1 MNWRPKGWKIPETNG
16 LSPPLV
22 QFLSSND
29 VLLYEAG
36 ADAMLE
42 ALNKIAREHSYSIV
56 KSEKTGKRIKFVY
69 LPEEVVDAT

>member
-1 MNWRPKGWKIPETNG
+1 MYRPIGWKNPYEDTGFEEELNI
-16 LSPPLV
+16 
-22 QFLSSND
+22 
-29 VLLYEAG
+29 YEAG